1 MWLVRCCTPQK
12 GGADLKVLVTDIPKT
27 SKELQSEEKLTY
39 HTVTIFT
46 ISTAEKREER
56 DGKFIITLRKDKTLN
71 AF

>member
-1 MWLVRCCTPQK
+1 M
-12 GGADLKVLVTDIPKT
+12 KVLVTDIPKT